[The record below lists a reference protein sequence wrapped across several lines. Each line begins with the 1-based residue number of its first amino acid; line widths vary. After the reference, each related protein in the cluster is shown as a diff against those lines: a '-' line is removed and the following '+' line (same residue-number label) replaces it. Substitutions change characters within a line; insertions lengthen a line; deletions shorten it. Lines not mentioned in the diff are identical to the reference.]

1 MIQLSSNSTLF
12 FKIFVPVFWLTFFGA
27 LWGAT
32 VFSVDEPVFMGFRI
46 ASFRIGITIFWLV
59 GLAIFYLTSY
69 QLKRVDADHEYIYV
83 SNYFKNFRYPYSNV
97 EKIKTVDLGI
107 LDFGSITLVTKGN
120 FGKKIRFIRSN
131 KGFKKYLEMYPEV
144 EQLLEKEA

>member
-12 FKIFVPVFWLTFFGA
+12 FKIFVPIFWLSFFGA

-32 VFSVDEPVFMGFRI
+32 VFSVEEPFFMGYRI
-46 ASFRIGITIFWLV
+46 ASFRIGITIFWLT
-59 GLAIFYLTSY
+59 GLAFFYLTSH
-69 QLKRVDADHEYIYV
+69 QLRRVDADEEYIYA
-83 SNYFKNFRYPYSNV
+83 SNYFKSFRYPYSNI
-97 EKIKTVDLGI
+97 EKIKTLDLGI
-107 LDFGSITLVTKGN
+107 LDFASITLLTPGN

-144 EQLLEKEA
+144 EKLIDKEA